1 MASLSTVKKVFA
13 FEQPIRFSQC
23 DPAGIVYYANFF
35 DFYNAA
41 VEDWFGIAMATPWR
55 ELYGERKLAFPVVAT
70 STEFLHPCRL
80 GDLLRVELTV
90 AKLGR
95 SSIELDI
102 KGSVAGKPCLR
113 ARHKMAMISLETYR
127 AVAIPDGMRGGI
139 LEYLTE

>member
-1 MASLSTVKKVFA
+1 MAKVFA
-13 FEQPIRFSQC
+13 FTQPIRFSHC

-35 DFYNAA
+35 DLYNAA
-41 VEDWFGIAMATPWR
+41 VEDWFGEAMGTPWR

-70 STEFLHPCRL
+70 SSEFMRPCRL
-80 GDLLRVELTV
+80 GDLLRLELAV

-95 SSIELDI
+95 SSIELAI
-102 KGSVAGKPCLR
+102 RGSVGGEECLR

-127 AVAIPDGMRGGI
+127 AVAIPDELRGRI